1 MMAAEEVSAGIAP
14 QYEQVSSILESLS
27 AETPQQLSVLRGLVA
42 FAQGLQSRAQRDL
55 GFAWAADLAKD
66 VCSAFGLAADF
77 PRWLATLPEESKTYF
92 YGLVEALEIY
102 QSIHG
107 RWIAVS
113 SLTPGDTSVQELKQ
127 IRDLCL
133 QDGLRSIY

>member
-1 MMAAEEVSAGIAP
+1 MEEQQQLFDV
-14 QYEQVSSILESLS
+14 LESLA
-27 AETPQQLSVLRGLVA
+27 AETPQQLSVLRGVVA
-42 FAQGLQSRAQRDL
+42 FAQSLQARAQRDL
-55 GFAWAADLAKD
+55 GFAWAADLASE
-66 VCSAFGLAADF
+66 VCAAFNLAADF
-77 PRWLATLPEESKTYF
+77 PRWLAALPEESRRYF

-127 IRDLCL
+127 IRELCL
-133 QDGLRSIY
+133 QDGLRSAVPV

>member
-1 MMAAEEVSAGIAP
+1 MTA
-14 QYEQVSSILESLS
+14 QKEQVFEVLESL
-27 AETPQQLSVLRGLVA
+27 AAQTPQELSVLRGLVA
-42 FAQGLQSRAQRDL
+42 FAQSLQARAQRDL
-55 GFAWAADLAKD
+55 GFAWAADLAHE
-66 VCSAFGLAADF
+66 VCSAFGLASDF
-77 PRWLATLPEESKTYF
+77 PRWLACLPEESKNYF

-107 RWIAVS
+107 RWIAVN

-127 IRDLCL
+127 IRELCL